1 MDGLINVLKEPGLT
15 SHDVVQYLRRL
26 FKFRKIGHCGTL
38 DPGAAGVLP
47 ICLGQGTRVS
57 EFLMMKP
64 KKYRAEITFG
74 IETDTSDAGGSI
86 IRKEPNAKVEPEEL
100 MQILKQFQGEIYQTP
115 PMVSAIHYEGKRLYE
130 LAREGKTVERKAR
143 KVNIYSLKLLAFYDT
158 HPYPRALL
166 DIHCSKGTYI
176 RTLCSDIGKAL
187 GCGAYLSFLVRTE
200 SGSFKLEDSFTL
212 NEIKEL
218 WLNQDLSFLLPI
230 DFALEDFPAFV
241 VKEKAVKSVLN
252 GMPVAPSGIK
262 GAVGISELP
271 KTVRLY
277 SPDKVLLA
285 LADYI
290 EYREGSWVYKPKKV
304 FQNLKK
310 IKAMRSL

>member
-15 SHDVVQYLRRL
+15 SHDVVLYLRRL

-57 EFLMMKP
+57 EFLMGKP
-64 KKYRAEITFG
+64 KRYRAEITFG
-74 IETDTSDAGGSI
+74 IETDTNDAGGCI
-86 IRKEPNAKVEPEEL
+86 QRRQPNPRIDPEEL
-100 MQILKQFQGEIYQTP
+100 TKILRQFQGEIYQIP
-115 PMVSAIHYEGKRLYE
+115 PMISAIHYEGKRLYE

-143 KVNIYSLKLLAFYDT
+143 KVSIYSIELLDFFDT
-158 HPYPRALL
+158 YPYPRAIL

-176 RTLCSDIGKAL
+176 RSICSDIGKAL

-200 SGSFKLEDSFTL
+200 SGSFKLTDSYTL
-212 NEIKEL
+212 GEIKEL

-230 DFALEDFPAFV
+230 DCALEDFPAFV
-241 VKEKAVKSVLN
+241 VKEKAVNSVLN

-262 GAVGISELP
+262 GAVGLNELP

-277 SPDKVLLA
+277 SPGNKLLA
-285 LADYI
+285 LADYVVC
-290 EYREGSWVYKPKKV
+290 REGGWVYKPKKV
-304 FQNLKK
+304 FRNLGT
-310 IKAMRSL
+310 